1 MSPKN
6 PKIDPVRPISEI
18 TDKYPKKGRKA
29 TENGKIERVACYIRV
44 STQEQKLHGLS
55 LDAQKQK
62 LIEYAEKNN
71 LVIVAW
77 YMDEGI
83 SGRKLIKKRPELQR
97 MIHDAQKGNFDRIL
111 FIKLDRFFRS
121 VAEYHECMKQIDPVL
136 WTATEEKY
144 DLTTAN
150 GRAFVNMKLTIAELE
165 ADQTGERIKLV
176 NDYKIK
182 IGSAV
187 SGSVPFGFKI
197 EKIDGHKRVVKDP
210 EAEHIVYDL
219 LEHFQTFQSVHK
231 TCIYINQKYNM
242 TMLYK
247 AYMSLLQN
255 PLLCGYYRGN
265 PEYSEA
271 YIDAETF
278 ERMQGMIKRNKRDN
292 TIHRD
297 YIFGGLVTCPH
308 CGNILRGCTH
318 YNKSKGKTYI
328 YKTYR
333 CQGNRLN
340 RSCTFNKIVLEN
352 TLEKNMLKGIE
363 DLLEG
368 MKTNAEVTGEAV
380 GMEIAVKDKPEDI
393 QAEIKRLNYSWQKGR
408 IKDVEEYDKQYDY
421 LIERLEKAQEQQKE
435 EGKKDYSHIDAVLQ
449 EGWQELYKNLDDA
462 HKFAFWRSFISSI
475 EITWTTETKKVDR
488 VNFY

>member
-6 PKIDPVRPISEI
+6 PKIAPVKPISEI
-18 TDKYPKKGRKA
+18 TDKYHKTRRKA
-29 TENGKIERVACYIRV
+29 AENGKIERVACYIRV
-44 STQEQKLHGLS
+44 STTEQKLHGLS
-55 LDAQKQK
+55 LEAQKQK

-83 SGRKLIKKRPELQR
+83 SGRKLIKKRPELQH
-97 MIHDAQKGNFDRIL
+97 MIHDAQAGKFDRIL

-176 NDYKIK
+176 NDYKVK
-182 IGSAV
+182 VGSAV

-197 EKIDGHKRVVKDP
+197 EKIDGHKRIVKDP
-210 EAEHIVYDL
+210 ETQHIVYDL
-219 LEHFQTFQSVHK
+219 LEHFQTFQSVRK
-231 TCIYINQKYNM
+231 TCFYINDKYNM

-255 PLLCGYYRGN
+255 PLLCGHYRDN
-265 PEYSEA
+265 PEYCEA

-278 ERMQGMIKRNKRDN
+278 DRMQGMIKRNKRDN
-292 TIHRD
+292 NIQRD
-297 YIFGGLVTCPH
+297 YIFGGLIICPH
-308 CGNILRGCTH
+308 CGNKLRGTTH
-318 YNKSKGKTYI
+318 HSWSKGTKYI
-328 YKTYR
+328 YKAYR
-333 CQGNRLN
+333 CQSQRLHHN
-340 RSCTFNKIVLEN
+340 CDFNKVIIEATVERKMLE
-352 TLEKNMLKGIE
+352 EIE
-363 DLLEG
+363 NLLEG
-368 MKTNAEVTGEAV
+368 MKTTAAVTGEAV
-380 GMEIAVKDKPEDI
+380 SLGIAVKDKPEDI

-408 IKDVEEYDKQYDY
+408 IKDVEEYDKQYDA
-421 LIERLEKAQEQQKE
+421 LVERLEKAQEQQKE
-435 EGKKDYSHIDAVLQ
+435 ESKKDYSHIEAVLQ
-449 EGWQELYKNLDDA
+449 EGWKEVYNNLDDV

-475 EITWTTETKKVDR
+475 EINWTTETKEIER
-488 VNFY
+488 VSFY